1 LAKAELEAKEAK
13 EEYDTV
19 LKEMR
24 DPDFVGQYGADQLAS
39 VKDMA
44 KNEWTAAEK

>member
-1 LAKAELEAKEAK
+1 MRSYINILSGWLSKAEKEAKEAK

-24 DPDFVGQYGADQLAS
+24 DPDFIELYG
-39 VKDMA
+39 M
-44 KNEWTAAEK
+44 EKVSG